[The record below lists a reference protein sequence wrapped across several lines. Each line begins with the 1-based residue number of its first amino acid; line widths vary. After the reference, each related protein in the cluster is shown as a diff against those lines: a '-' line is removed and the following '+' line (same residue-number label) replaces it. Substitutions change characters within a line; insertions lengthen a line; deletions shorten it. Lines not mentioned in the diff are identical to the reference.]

1 MEYFPFLIVSC
12 YHSTRNPHN
21 CKEVILSKF
30 VGNFPICFP
39 ERSHRKDLLFHY
51 RHIVI
56 YSGMRIIFS
65 STDKSFAQIIY
76 LSCTFV

>member
-1 MEYFPFLIVSC
+1 MDNSLLAVRDINHKSIVVE
-12 YHSTRNPHN
+12 P
-21 CKEVILSKF
+21 ILSKF
-30 VGNFPICFP
+30 VGNFPFCFP